1 MKHYEFYRRVPGTD
15 PVQIQEKIW
24 KTFRKLDDELDWLN
38 KPVVFRAAEGG
49 KSSYD
54 LMAVVEIDGEER
66 LDEYLAHPLTQKLE
80 GKLEGAVADKAAFD
94 HY

>member
-1 MKHYEFYRRVPGTD
+1 MKHYEFYRLVPGTD

-38 KPVVFRAAEGG
+38 KLVVFRAAEGG

>member
-1 MKHYEFYRRVPGTD
+1 MKHYEFYRLVPGTD

-38 KPVVFRAAEGG
+38 KPVVFRAAEDG

>member
-1 MKHYEFYRRVPGTD
+1 MKHYEFYRLVPGTD

-38 KPVVFRAAEGG
+38 HPVIHRNCQAGDDF
-49 KSSYD
+49 D
-54 LMAVVEIDGEER
+54 LMVVVDIDEEER
-66 LDEYLAHPLTQKLE
+66 LPEYLSHPLIEKLA
-80 GKLEGAVADKAAFD
+80 GKLGSDVVKKKTFD

>member
-1 MKHYEFYRRVPGTD
+1 
-15 PVQIQEKIW
+15 
-24 KTFRKLDDELDWLN
+24 
-38 KPVVFRAAEGG
+38 
-49 KSSYD
+49 
-54 LMAVVEIDGEER
+54 MAVVEIDGEER

>member
-1 MKHYEFYRRVPGTD
+1 MKHYELLKLASGLD
-15 PVQIQEKIW
+15 PVAIQEKLW
-24 KTFRKLDDELDWLN
+24 KTYRKLDDELDWLN

>member
-1 MKHYEFYRRVPGTD
+1 MKHYEFYRLVPGTD

-38 KPVVFRAAEGG
+38 KPVVFRATEGG